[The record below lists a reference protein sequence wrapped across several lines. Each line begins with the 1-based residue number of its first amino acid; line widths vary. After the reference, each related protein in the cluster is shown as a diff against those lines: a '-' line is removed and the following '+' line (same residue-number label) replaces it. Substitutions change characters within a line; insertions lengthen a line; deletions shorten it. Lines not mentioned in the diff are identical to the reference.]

1 MLAGGVPEVIR
12 GALTTLGAL
21 TETITVGADRA
32 GAEDSAVEW
41 TRLREQPHALVYDA
55 RPAFANGQEQGLQ
68 DALESG
74 WAAIQEVASGG
85 LLTDER
91 PGKVVLLGPRADAG
105 PFAEA
110 ARSAL
115 ENLARTLSVEWA
127 RHRVTVTMIAPGPAT
142 TDLELAD
149 LICFLAS
156 PAGDY
161 FSGCRF
167 SLGTV
172 DTRAG
177 E

>member
-1 MLAGGVPEVIR
+1 MLREELLRDRAVVLAGGVPAAI
-12 GALTTLGAL
+12 GDALKSLGARA
-21 TETITVGADRA
+21 EEITASP
-32 GAEDSAVEW
+32 EH
-41 TRLREQPHALVYDA
+41 PHALVYDA
-55 RPAFANGQEQGLQ
+55 RPAFADGGDQGLQ

-74 WAAIQEVASGG
+74 WAAIHEVATGG
-85 LLTDER
+85 LLADER
-91 PGKVVLLGPRADAG
+91 PGKVILLAPSPDAG

-127 RHRVTVTMIAPGPAT
+127 RHSVTVTMIAPGPAT

-149 LICFLAS
+149 LVCFLAS

-172 DTRAG
+172 GGGTISS
-177 E
+177 